1 LEFGIGA
8 GVRKT
13 GMMWLPDGRKSFK
26 VGLAVQTQQYRRV
39 TDRQTDRHL
48 SMAKTALAERRAGK
62 NETSSEATPRERH

>member
-1 LEFGIGA
+1 MELGIGA

-26 VGLAVQTQQYRRV
+26 VGLAVQTQYRRV

-48 SMAKTALAERRAGK
+48 SMAKTALAERRAGE